1 MPLRNTV
8 LSFQSVSCQFLVP
21 LSVLRLYWGQRQI
34 PSTANRT
41 ALARKA
47 PARAMGTIA
56 NELKRES
63 APMCTRPNHVLTA
76 SIGPLWKRNKSMAEA
91 IAPNVSCPSATG
103 NMTPSERNQF
113 RIDQAMVMSKT
124 AIKKTSAAIP
134 REGFFSE
141 DTLPAR
147 SSAPTHPMKAA
158 RVMATR
164 RKFSPITEPSRQP
177 CADGRL
183 VELAWE
189 EFRTARK

>member
-1 MPLRNTV
+1 MCTYAAKRPTRKKSTTAKY
-8 LSFQSVSCQFLVP
+8 SSATT
-21 LSVLRLYWGQRQI
+21 
-34 PSTANRT
+34 STANRT

-134 REGFFSE
+134 GEGFFSE

-147 SSAPTHPMKAA
+147 NLQSLE
-158 RVMATR
+158 R
-164 RKFSPITEPSRQP
+164 EQSRLT
-177 CADGRL
+177 GS
-183 VELAWE
+183 
-189 EFRTARK
+189 K